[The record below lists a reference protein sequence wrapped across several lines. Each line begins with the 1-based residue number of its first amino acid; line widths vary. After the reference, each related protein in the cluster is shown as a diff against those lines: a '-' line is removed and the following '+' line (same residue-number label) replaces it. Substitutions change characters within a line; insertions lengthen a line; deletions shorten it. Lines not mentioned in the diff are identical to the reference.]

1 MPSRVTFDVTFL
13 LLIPYNLVSGGG
25 GGEAK
30 PLEIYRGFC
39 RTFVVIFNWTG
50 SKQGSEDCR

>member
-13 LLIPYNLVSGGG
+13 LLTPYILSQGG
-25 GGEAK
+25 AK

-39 RTFVVIFNWTG
+39 RTFVVILNWTG
-50 SKQGSEDCR
+50 SKQWSEDCR